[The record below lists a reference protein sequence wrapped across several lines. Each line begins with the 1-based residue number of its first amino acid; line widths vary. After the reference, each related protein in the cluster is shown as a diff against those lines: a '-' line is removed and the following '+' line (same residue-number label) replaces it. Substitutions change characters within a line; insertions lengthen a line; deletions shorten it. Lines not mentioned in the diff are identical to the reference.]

1 MTPFTP
7 PEYNKDA
14 FNCPNCGAFAHQSW
28 ASTYYHDLFL
38 DLNLIDLSKC
48 VCCDQFAIWR
58 CINGTWKMTDPY
70 CGTAPLPNCDLSPD
84 ILVDYEEARS
94 IAGMSPRSA
103 AALLRLA
110 IEKLCK
116 HLGEN
121 GTSINENIKNL
132 VKKGLPERVQKALDI
147 VRVVGNNAVHP
158 GKLDLLDDSETVNK
172 LFCLVNVIAEIMIT
186 QPKHIDEL
194 YDDLPDKEL
203 EKIAKRDK
211 TY

>member
-14 FNCPNCGAFAHQSW
+14 FNCPFCGAYAKQNW
-28 ASTYYHDLFL
+28 ADVHGHNTWKEDIRFSNCSHCYMDT
-38 DLNLIDLSKC
+38 
-48 VCCDQFAIWR
+48 IWR
-58 CINGTWKMTDPY
+58 CINGNWQTIDPF
-70 CGTAPLPNCDLSPD
+70 CGTAPLPNSDLPPD
-84 ILVDYEEARS
+84 ILADYEEARS
-94 IAGMSPRSA
+94 IAGISPRSA

-121 GTSINENIKNL
+121 GTSINEDIKNL
-132 VKKGLPERVQKALDI
+132 VNKGLPEQVQKALDI

-158 GKLDLLDDSETVNK
+158 GKLDLLDDSETVSK
-172 LFCLVNVIAEIMIT
+172 LFGLVNLIAEIMIA
-186 QPKHIDEL
+186 QPKHINEL
-194 YDDLPDKEL
+194 YDGLPDKEL

-211 TY
+211 TH